1 MIFGL
6 RKWCFGVALGLL
18 FAMPVEARTCFLWQ
32 INGANFGNYFP
43 MQAGPLDTNG
53 QVRVLCWGRRN
64 PGQGNSYTVRISGV
78 TDATQFGRRM
88 NSGTD
93 QLPYNLFKDAART
106 DVWGDGTFGMTPLVQ
121 RVTGRFFFF
130 RTHQVYGRV
139 PPMLDPAP
147 GVYNDVV
154 DVTIEF

>member
-1 MIFGL
+1 MIVRNG
-6 RKWCFGVALGLL
+6 KWWIGAVLGLWL
-18 FAMPVEARTCFLWQ
+18 ASPADARTCFLWQ

-64 PGQGNSYTVRISGV
+64 PGQGNSYTIRISGV
-78 TDATQFGRRM
+78 IDATQFGRRM
-88 NSGTD
+88 NSGTN
-93 QLPYNLFKDAART
+93 QLEYNLFKDAART
-106 DVWGDGTFGMTPLVQ
+106 DVWGDGTFGRTPLVQ
-121 RVTGRFFFF
+121 PVGGRFFFF

-139 PPMLDPAP
+139 PPLLDPAP